1 MDNFD
6 TMAPKV
12 DVADQQELVD
22 IVQSSRFV
30 TILAGLLIAL
40 FAIGKI
46 VPQATMRVTNQPG

>member
-1 MDNFD
+1 MDNLD

-46 VPQATMRVTNQPG
+46 VTQSTMRVTNQPG

>member
-1 MDNFD
+1 MDNLD

-12 DVADQQELVD
+12 DVADQQEVVD

-30 TILAGLLIAL
+30 TILAVLLIAL

-46 VPQATMRVTNQPG
+46 VTQPTMRVTKSLG